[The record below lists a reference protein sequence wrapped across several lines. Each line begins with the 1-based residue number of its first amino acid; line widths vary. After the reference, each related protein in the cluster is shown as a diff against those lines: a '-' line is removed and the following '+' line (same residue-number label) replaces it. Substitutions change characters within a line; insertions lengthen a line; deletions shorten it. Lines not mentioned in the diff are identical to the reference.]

1 MPVKV
6 FNHTYGRDEEKV
18 FGENTNRSFNS
29 IEVPSVDEFSE
40 LSTRLD
46 WLQRE
51 QTDLRQWHEE
61 LAAALQ
67 SQAERMLDRQHADGV
82 VAELK
87 AAISDTTVFT
97 QALYAAL
104 DEHDQRILNSYV
116 QTRQEIA
123 ELQQK
128 SHVSAQAAQSHL
140 DAIQGQST
148 VIATDMKAL
157 QAELNLQAR
166 QEINDL
172 QQNAHTATLAAK
184 AHLEEIQ
191 SRATAVAQ
199 SLKERQ
205 AEMKVMLTLAQQTQT
220 EIQTNAADAAAIKQW
235 QAWSAQ
241 MSQGG
246 FWARL
251 LWLFR
256 GNPPQVQSSQ
266 NT

>member
-1 MPVKV
+1 MK
-6 FNHTYGRDEEKV
+6 
-18 FGENTNRSFNS
+18 
-29 IEVPSVDEFSE
+29 
-40 LSTRLD
+40 
-46 WLQRE
+46 
-51 QTDLRQWHEE
+51 
-61 LAAALQ
+61 ALQ
-67 SQAERMLDRQHADGV
+67 VELNLHA
-82 VAELK
+82 
-87 AAISDTTVFT
+87 
-97 QALYAAL
+97 
-104 DEHDQRILNSYV
+104 
-116 QTRQEIA
+116 RQEIA
-123 ELQQK
+123 DLQQK
-128 SHVSAQAAQSHL
+128 
-140 DAIQGQST
+140 
-148 VIATDMKAL
+148 
-157 QAELNLQAR
+157 
-166 QEINDL
+166 
-172 QQNAHTATLAAK
+172 AHAATLAAK

-220 EIQTNAADAAAIKQW
+220 QTEIQTNAADTAAIKQW

>member
-1 MPVKV
+1 MPVEV
-6 FNHTYGRDEEKV
+6 FNQTFGRDEEKV
-18 FGENTNRSFNS
+18 FGENTSRSFES
-29 IEVPSVDEFSE
+29 INVPSVEEFGE
-40 LSTRLD
+40 LSARLD
-46 WLQRE
+46 WLHRE
-51 QTDLRQWHEE
+51 QTDQRQRHEK

-116 QTRQEIA
+116 QTREEIA

-128 SHVSAQAAQSHL
+128 SHVSALAAQSHL

-148 VIATDMKAL
+148 VIAADMKAL
-157 QAELNLQAR
+157 QVELNLHAR
-166 QEINDL
+166 QEIADL
-172 QQNAHTATLAAK
+172 QQKAHAATLAAK

-205 AEMKVMLTLAQQTQT
+205 AEMKVMLTLAQQTQA

-235 QAWSAQ
+235 QDWSAQ
-241 MSQGG
+241 MRQGG

-251 LWLFR
+251 HWLFR
-256 GNPPQVQSSQ
+256 GHPTAPQSSQ
-266 NT
+266 ST

>member
-18 FGENTNRSFNS
+18 FGENTSRSFDS
-29 IEVPSVDEFSE
+29 IAVPSVEEFNE
-40 LSTRLD
+40 LSLRLD

-51 QTDLRQWHEE
+51 QTDLRQRYEE
-61 LAAALQ
+61 LAAALK
-67 SQAERMLDRQHADGV
+67 SQAERMLDRQHANDV
-82 VAELK
+82 VADLK
-87 AAISDTTVFT
+87 AAIADTTVFT
-97 QALYAAL
+97 QTLYAAL
-104 DEHDQRILNSYV
+104 DEHDQRIISSYV
-116 QTRQEIA
+116 QARQEIA

-128 SHVSAQAAQSHL
+128 SLSSAQAARAHL

-148 VIATDMKAL
+148 VIAEDMKVL
-157 QAELNLQAR
+157 QTELNLQAR
-166 QEINDL
+166 QEITQL
-172 QQNAHTATLAAK
+172 QQKAHAATLATT
-184 AHLEEIQ
+184 AHIEEIQ
-191 SRATAVAQ
+191 SRATDVAQ

-235 QAWSAQ
+235 QAWSDR
-241 MSQGG
+241 MSRGG

-256 GNPPQVQSSQ
+256 GNPPALQSSQ
-266 NT
+266 NR